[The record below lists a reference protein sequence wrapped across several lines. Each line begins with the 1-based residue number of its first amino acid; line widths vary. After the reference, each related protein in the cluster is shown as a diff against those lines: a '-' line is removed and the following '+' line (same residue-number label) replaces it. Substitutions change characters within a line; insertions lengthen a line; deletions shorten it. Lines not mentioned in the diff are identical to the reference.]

1 MSGLDWQQESTA
13 GIALKEHVAH
23 AGTIE
28 AGRVMYDGSQRM
40 WIWSSR
46 LADDAWGYGM
56 TAESAKAGFE
66 AWLRE
71 WLRNFEGVMSRGSST
86 PPRSD

>member
-1 MSGLDWQQESTA
+1 MSGLIWEQETTA
-13 GIALKEHVAH
+13 GIPLNEHVAH

-28 AGRVMYDGSQRM
+28 AGRVMYDASQRM

-46 LADDAWGYGM
+46 LADDAWGYG
-56 TAESAKAGFE
+56 TSAEGAKAGFE

-71 WLRNFEGVMSRGSST
+71 WLRNFEGVLPRGPSAPDPS
-86 PPRSD
+86 